1 MLHILLIDDNAD
13 DRALAIRVLS
23 QEFPGAQFTEIANA
37 EELAQ
42 ALAGGGFDIVVTDY
56 LLRWSDGIQVIQRI
70 KSQHPNCPVVMFTNS
85 GSQEIAVEA
94 MKSGLDDY
102 VLKSPQRLVRLAISV
117 RRAYERAEERR
128 KSERLELRLQS
139 LLNQLDVGVF
149 RSTLDGQIVEVNAAF
164 LALLGVETL
173 AEVQTIQLAELF
185 DLSLDIAQLLERLKQ
200 DRYLPAQE
208 IQLRR
213 ANGSTVWV
221 CWSKTL
227 NRIDNETFIDSLVE
241 DITHRK
247 QAEFSLQFLA
257 EAGAILSS
265 SLDYETTLT
274 QVTQLAVPQIADWCA
289 IDLIEPNQTVR
300 RTVLTHQDPQ
310 KVKLGQELQQRYPVD
325 LNASQGVGRVLKTGK
340 PECYPI
346 ITDEQLVA
354 SARDAEHL
362 RILRELG
369 LKSAIVVPLQAR
381 GRILG
386 AITFVSAESER
397 IYSST
402 DQILAEELA
411 RRAALAIDNAH
422 LYEVAQQEQA
432 TAQSASRLKD
442 EFLTTL
448 SHELRTPLNA
458 ILGWARML
466 RTRNLN
472 PMLINNGLET
482 IERNAKL
489 QAQLVEDILN
499 VSKIINGKLR
509 LNVHSIN
516 LIPVIHNALEPLEAA
531 INAKGI
537 TLKTNLSDSIGF
549 VAGDSDRLQ
558 QVIWN
563 VLSNA
568 VKFTPERG
576 QIEIHLEKVDA
587 SAQIKVCDTG
597 IGIKADFLAH
607 MFGRFSQADGS
618 TTRQYGGL
626 GLGLAVAR
634 HLVELHGGSIQA
646 ESAGEG
652 QGATFTI
659 SLPLLPTPSKS
670 LTVEQSSLQEVEQS
684 SLQENDKS
692 EGIENKILLDGLRIL
707 LVDDEEDGREL
718 VTFILQSYGAD
729 VIAVA
734 SVSDALKEFT
744 QQIPDLLI
752 SDISMPNET
761 GYDLISQVRLLA
773 PTHGGQIPAIALTA
787 YASEEERRQAINC
800 GFQAH
805 ISKPIEP
812 DYLATKV
819 AALMGKLS

>member
-1 MLHILLIDDNAD
+1 MLRILLIDDNAD

-23 QEFPGAQFTEIANA
+23 HEFPDTQITEITNA

-42 ALAGGGFDIVVTDY
+42 ALTGGGFDIVVTDY
-56 LLRWSDGIQVIQRI
+56 LLRWSDGIQVLQRI

-102 VLKSPQRLVRLAISV
+102 VIKSPQRLVRLAIAV

-128 KSERLELRLQS
+128 KSDRLELRLQS

-149 RSTLDGQIVEVNAAF
+149 RSTLNGQIVEANAAF
-164 LALLGVETL
+164 LKLLSVETL
-173 AEVQTIQLAELF
+173 AEAQMIQLAELF
-185 DLSLDIAQLLERLKQ
+185 DSSLDIVQLLERLKQ
-200 DRYLPAQE
+200 DGHLPAQE

-227 NRIDNETFIDSLVE
+227 NRLDNETFIDSLVE
-241 DITHRK
+241 DITSRK
-247 QAEFSLQFLA
+247 QAELSLQFLA

-265 SLDYETTLT
+265 SLDYETTLA
-274 QVTQLAVPQIADWCA
+274 QITQLVVPQVADWCA

-300 RTVLTHQDPQ
+300 RTVLTHQDPD

-325 LNASQGVGRVLKTGK
+325 LNASQGIGRVLQTGK
-340 PECYPI
+340 TERYPI

-354 SARDAEHL
+354 SARDADHL

-369 LKSAIVVPLQAR
+369 LKSAIVVPLQAH

-386 AITFVSAESER
+386 TITFVSAESGR
-397 IYSST
+397 VYSST

-422 LYEVAQQEQA
+422 LYDVAQQERA

-442 EFLTTL
+442 EFLATL

-458 ILGWARML
+458 ILGWSRML
-466 RTRNLN
+466 RTSNLN
-472 PMLINNGLET
+472 PTMLNNALET

-489 QAQLVEDILN
+489 QTQLVEDILN

-509 LNVHSIN
+509 LNVRPIS
-516 LIPVIHNALEPLEAA
+516 LIPVIYNALEPLEAA

-537 TLKTNLSDSIGF
+537 TLETYLDGSVGF

-563 VLSNA
+563 MLSNA
-568 VKFTPERG
+568 VKFTPGGG
-576 QIEIHLEKVDA
+576 QIEIHLERVDTC
-587 SAQIKVCDTG
+587 AQIKICDTG

-607 MFGRFSQADGS
+607 VFERFSQADGS
-618 TTRQYGGL
+618 TTRKYGGL

-634 HLVELHGGSIQA
+634 HLIELHGGSIQA

-659 SLPLLPTPSKS
+659 RLPLLPVTNKA
-670 LTVEQSSLQEVEQS
+670 LTVEQSSFQETD
-684 SLQENDKS
+684 NS
-692 EGIENKILLDGLRIL
+692 EGIENRAILDGLRIL
-707 LVDDEEDGREL
+707 LVEDETDGREL
-718 VTFILQSYGAD
+718 VIFILQSYGAD
-729 VIAVA
+729 VVAVS
-734 SVSDALKEFT
+734 SVSDALKEFA

-752 SDISMPNET
+752 IDISMPNEN
-761 GYDLISQVRLLA
+761 GYDLIRQVRLFEASRSESLTPA
-773 PTHGGQIPAIALTA
+773 QGGQIPAIALTA
-787 YASEEERRQAINC
+787 YASEEERQQAIAS

-805 ISKPIEP
+805 ISKPIDP
-812 DYLATKV
+812 DDLVIEV
-819 AALMGKLS
+819 ANLIEKN

>member
-1 MLHILLIDDNAD
+1 MLRILLIDDNAD

-23 QEFPGAQFTEIANA
+23 QEFPNAQITEITNA
-37 EELAQ
+37 EELTQ
-42 ALAGGGFDIVVTDY
+42 ALGGGGFDIVVTDY
-56 LLRWSDGIQVIQRI
+56 LLRWSDGIQVLQRI
-70 KSQHPNCPVVMFTNS
+70 KSDHPNCPVVMFTNS

-102 VLKSPQRLVRLAISV
+102 VIKSPQRLVRLAIAV

-128 KSERLELRLQS
+128 KSDRLELQLQS

-164 LALLGVETL
+164 LKLLDVETL
-173 AEVQTIQLAELF
+173 AEAQAIQLAELF
-185 DLSLDIAQLLERLKQ
+185 DSSLDIVQLLERLKQ
-200 DRYLPAQE
+200 DGHLPAQE

-221 CWSKTL
+221 WWSKTL
-227 NRIDNETFIDSLVE
+227 NRIDHETFIDSLVE
-241 DITHRK
+241 DITSRK
-247 QAEFSLQFLA
+247 QAELLLQFLA

-274 QVTQLAVPQIADWCA
+274 QVTQLVVPQIADWCA

-310 KVKLGQELQQRYPVD
+310 KVKLGKELQERYPVD
-325 LNASQGVGRVLKTGK
+325 LNASQGVGRVLETGK
-340 PECYPI
+340 TERYPI
-346 ITDEQLVA
+346 ISDEQLVTN
-354 SARDAEHL
+354 ARDAEHL

-369 LKSAIVVPLQAR
+369 LKSAIIVPLQAH

-386 AITFVSAESER
+386 AITFVSAESGR
-397 IYSST
+397 VYSLT

-422 LYEVAQQEQA
+422 LYEVAQQERV

-442 EFLTTL
+442 EFLATL

-458 ILGWARML
+458 ILGWSRML
-466 RTRNLN
+466 RTSKLN
-472 PMLINNGLET
+472 PAIINNALET

-489 QAQLVEDILN
+489 QTQLVEDILN
-499 VSKIINGKLR
+499 VSNIINGKLR
-509 LNVHSIN
+509 LNVRPIS
-516 LIPVIHNALEPLEAA
+516 LIPVIYNALEPLEAA

-537 TLKTNLSDSIGF
+537 TIETHLDDSVGF

-568 VKFTPERG
+568 VKFTPGGG
-576 QIEIHLEKVDA
+576 QIEIHLEQVDTG
-587 SAQIKVCDTG
+587 AQIRIWDTG

-607 MFGRFSQADGS
+607 VFERFSQADGS
-618 TTRQYGGL
+618 TTRKYGGL

-634 HLVELHGGSIQA
+634 HLIELHGGSIQA
-646 ESAGEG
+646 ASAGEG
-652 QGATFTI
+652 QGTTFTI
-659 SLPLLPTPSKS
+659 RLPLLPESSQP
-670 LTVEQSSLQEVEQS
+670 LAVEQSFLQANEQS
-684 SLQENDKS
+684 AAISNRM
-692 EGIENKILLDGLRIL
+692 ILDGLRIL
-707 LVDDEEDGREL
+707 LIEDEEDGREL
-718 VTFILQSYGAD
+718 VTFVLQSYGAD
-729 VIAVA
+729 VIAVS
-734 SVSDALKEFT
+734 SVSDALQEFA

-752 SDISMPNET
+752 SDISMPNEN
-761 GYDLISQVRLLA
+761 GYDLIFQVRSLTPA
-773 PTHGGQIPAIALTA
+773 QGGQIPAIALTA
-787 YASEEERRQAINC
+787 YASEEERQQAIYA

-812 DYLATKV
+812 DDLATKV
-819 AALMGKLS
+819 AALLGKID

>member
-1 MLHILLIDDNAD
+1 MLRILLIDDNAD

-23 QEFPGAQFTEIANA
+23 QEFPGTQITEVTNR
-37 EELAQ
+37 EELTQ
-42 ALAGGGFDIVVTDY
+42 ALAGRAFEIVVTDY
-56 LLRWSDGIQVIQRI
+56 LLRWSNGIQVLQMI

-102 VLKSPQRLVRLAISV
+102 VIKSPQRLVRLAIAV
-117 RRAYERAEERR
+117 RRAYERTEERR
-128 KSERLELRLQS
+128 KSDRLELRLQS

-149 RSTLDGQIVEVNAAF
+149 RSTLDGRIVEANAAF
-164 LALLGVETL
+164 LKLLGLETL
-173 AEVQTIQLAELF
+173 AEAQTIQLAELF
-185 DLSLDIAQLLERLKQ
+185 DSSLDIAQLLEQLKQ
-200 DRYLPAQE
+200 DGHLPAQE

-213 ANGSTVWV
+213 TNGSTVWV

-227 NRIDNETFIDSLVE
+227 NRIDNETLIDSLVE
-241 DITHRK
+241 DITSRK
-247 QAEFSLQFLA
+247 QAELSLQFLA

-274 QVTQLAVPQIADWCA
+274 QITQLIVPQVADWCA
-289 IDLIEPNQTVR
+289 IDLIEHNQTIR

-310 KVKLGQELQQRYPVD
+310 KVALGQELQQRYPVD
-325 LNASQGVGRVLKTGK
+325 LNAFQGVGRVLQTGK
-340 PECYPI
+340 PERYPI

-369 LKSAIVVPLQAR
+369 LKSAIVVPLETH

-386 AITFVSAESER
+386 AITFVSAESGR
-397 IYSST
+397 IYRAT

-422 LYEVAQQEQA
+422 LYEVAQQERA

-442 EFLTTL
+442 EFLATL

-458 ILGWARML
+458 ILGWSRML
-466 RTRNLN
+466 RTSNLN
-472 PMLINNGLET
+472 PTTIKNALET

-489 QAQLVEDILN
+489 QTQLVEDILN

-509 LNVHSIN
+509 LNIRPIN
-516 LIPVIHNALEPLEAA
+516 LIPVIYNALEPLEAA

-537 TLKTNLSDSIGF
+537 TLKTNLDGSIGF

-568 VKFTPERG
+568 VKFTPEGG
-576 QIEIHLEKVDA
+576 QIEIHLEQVDTC
-587 SAQIKVCDTG
+587 SQIKICDTG

-607 MFGRFSQADGS
+607 VFERFSQADGS
-618 TTRQYGGL
+618 TTRKYGGL

-634 HLVELHGGSIQA
+634 HLIELHGGSIQA
-646 ESAGEG
+646 ESPGEG
-652 QGATFTI
+652 QGTTFTI
-659 SLPLLPTPSKS
+659 SLPLLPTRSKP
-670 LTVEQSSLQEVEQS
+670 LTVEQSSC
-684 SLQENDKS
+684 QENDNS
-692 EGIENKILLDGLRIL
+692 EVIDNRAILDGLRIL
-707 LVDDEEDGREL
+707 MVEDEEDGREL

-729 VIAVA
+729 VIAVS
-734 SVSDALKEFT
+734 SVSDALKELA
-744 QQIPDLLI
+744 QEIPDLLI
-752 SDISMPNET
+752 SDISMPNEN
-761 GYDLISQVRLLA
+761 GYDLIRQVRSLTPA
-773 PTHGGQIPAIALTA
+773 QGGQIPAIALTA
-787 YASEEERRQAINC
+787 YASEEERQQAIDC

-812 DYLATKV
+812 DCLATKV
-819 AALMGKLS
+819 AALMGKFQ

>member
-1 MLHILLIDDNAD
+1 MLRILLIDDNAD

-23 QEFPGAQFTEIANA
+23 QEFPGASITEIANT

-56 LLRWSDGIQVIQRI
+56 LLRWSDGIQVLQRI
-70 KSQHPNCPVVMFTNS
+70 KSQYPNCPVVMFTNS

-102 VLKSPQRLVRLAISV
+102 VIKSPQRLVRLAIAV
-117 RRAYERAEERR
+117 RLAYERAEERR
-128 KSERLELRLQS
+128 KSDRLELRLQS

-164 LALLGVETL
+164 LKLLGVETL
-173 AEVQTIQLAELF
+173 AEAQSIPLAELF
-185 DLSLDIAQLLERLKQ
+185 DSSLDIVQLLERLKQ
-200 DRYLPAQE
+200 DGHLPAQE

-213 ANGSTVWV
+213 ANGSSVWV

-227 NRIDNETFIDSLVE
+227 NQTDHETFIDSLIE
-241 DITHRK
+241 DITSRK
-247 QAEFSLQFLA
+247 QAERSLQFLA

-265 SLDYETTLT
+265 SLDYETTLA
-274 QVTQLAVPQIADWCA
+274 QITQLVVPQVADWCA

-310 KVKLGQELQQRYPVD
+310 KVKLGQELQERYPVD
-325 LNASQGVGRVLKTGK
+325 PNASQGVGRVLQTGK
-340 PECYPI
+340 TERYPI

-362 RILRELG
+362 KILRELG
-369 LKSAIVVPLQAR
+369 LKSAIVVPLQAH

-386 AITFVSAESER
+386 AITFVSAESGR
-397 IYSST
+397 VYNPT

-422 LYEVAQQEQA
+422 LYEVAQQERA

-442 EFLTTL
+442 EFLATL

-458 ILGWARML
+458 ILGWSRML
-466 RTRNLN
+466 RTSSLN
-472 PMLINNGLET
+472 PTMINNALET

-489 QAQLVEDILN
+489 QTQLVEDILN

-509 LNVHSIN
+509 LNVRPIS
-516 LIPVIHNALEPLEAA
+516 LIPVIYNALEPLEAA

-537 TLKTNLSDSIGF
+537 TLETHLNDSVEF
-549 VAGDSDRLQ
+549 VSGDSDRLQ

-568 VKFTPERG
+568 VKFTPGGG
-576 QIEIHLEKVDA
+576 QIEIHLEQVDTC
-587 SAQIKVCDTG
+587 AQIKICDTG

-607 MFGRFSQADGS
+607 VFERFSQADGS
-618 TTRQYGGL
+618 TTRKYGGL

-634 HLVELHGGSIQA
+634 HLIELHGGSIQA
-646 ESAGEG
+646 ASAGEG

-659 SLPLLPTPSKS
+659 RLPLLPAPSQP
-670 LTVEQSSLQEVEQS
+670 LTVEQSSFQETDNS
-684 SLQENDKS
+684 A
-692 EGIENKILLDGLRIL
+692 GIENRAILDDLRIL
-707 LVDDEEDGREL
+707 LVEDETDGREL

-729 VIAVA
+729 VNAVS
-734 SVSDALKEFT
+734 SVSDALKELT
-744 QQIPDLLI
+744 QQPPDLLI
-752 SDISMPNET
+752 SDISMPNEN
-761 GYDLISQVRLLA
+761 GYDLIRQVRSLPPA
-773 PTHGGQIPAIALTA
+773 QGGQIPAIALTA
-787 YASEEERRQAINC
+787 YASEEERQQAIAS

-805 ISKPIEP
+805 ISKPIDP
-812 DYLATKV
+812 DDLATRV
-819 AALMGKLS
+819 AALIDNID